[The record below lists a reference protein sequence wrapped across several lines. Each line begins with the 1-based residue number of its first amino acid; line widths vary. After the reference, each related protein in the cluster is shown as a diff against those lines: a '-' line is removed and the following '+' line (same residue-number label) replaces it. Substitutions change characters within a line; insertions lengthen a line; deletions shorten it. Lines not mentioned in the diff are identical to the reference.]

1 MNDQKRG
8 KLVGLYSRKRF
19 FGQSKKMACFCMK
32 KSIAVFLWSGP
43 VLLGTVPVFLLTVR
57 VFLGTRNDP
66 VRKRLVWFLK
76 RLVQFAK
83 RLVWFLIIP
92 SYWSAFWSY
101 CPVPRTI
108 VQFSGAIVSF
118 FFEFPANR
126 VNLCIFFS
134 DIRQLIHLKKYSYSL
149 NSYIFPIFW
158 AHTHMTRLISSSY
171 FQDPRA
177 IGSFS
182 SYCLVPRANV
192 QFPLTNVHY
201 APTGR

>member
-43 VLLGTVPVFLLTVR
+43 VLLGTVPVFLRTVR

-83 RLVWFLIIP
+83 RLVRFLIRP

-101 CPVPRTI
+101 CPVHRTI

-126 VNLCIFFS
+126 VNLCIFFFRHQTTHPS
-134 DIRQLIHLKKYSYSL
+134 KKVFIFSKFVHFPHILGSYTHDTFDCLIANMRK
-149 NSYIFPIFW
+149 FW
-158 AHTHMTRLISSSY
+158 
-171 FQDPRA
+171 
-177 IGSFS
+177 
-182 SYCLVPRANV
+182 N
-192 QFPLTNVHY
+192 
-201 APTGR
+201 